1 MVAVRKVA
9 TKHIIIRYVVYSM
22 KYRKG
27 LTYLRNLKSSL
38 SNSTTNLYIITTYN
52 TIYSSTMTAIH
63 TSTITIWKMPKK
75 EKKKKRPHP
84 DYIVGEIFNIWH

>member
-1 MVAVRKVA
+1 MVCSIQYEVQKR
-9 TKHIIIRYVVYSM
+9 IINVQY
-22 KYRKG
+22 
-27 LTYLRNLKSSL
+27 YLRNLKSSL